1 MNIVITHNQYNN
13 NNIYFNEPI
22 QNTIMDNSK
31 FIKILY
37 SNENIMLNG
46 IFLLMPIKN
55 NICEN
60 YFKKIKVSYDIN
72 YNREILLHIY
82 NIEHNILSK
91 YKCIKSPRYTLYET
105 LHLGVL
111 KIFPPVISNDNLFSQ
126 DTDFILKIS
135 GIWENENEYGLTY
148 KILFS

>member
-46 IFLLMPIKN
+46 LFLLMPIKN
-55 NICEN
+55 NIYEN
-60 YFKKIKVSYDIN
+60 YFKKIKVSYDVN
-72 YNREILLHIY
+72 HNRDILLHMY

-91 YKCIKSPRYTLYET
+91 YKCLKSPRYTLYET
-105 LHLGVL
+105 LHSGVL
-111 KIFPPVISNDNLFSQ
+111 KLFPPVVSDNNLFSQ
-126 DTDFILKIS
+126 NKDFILKIS
-135 GIWENENEYGLTY
+135 GIWENENDYGLTY

>member
-46 IFLLMPIKN
+46 LFLLMPIKN
-55 NICEN
+55 NTYEN
-60 YFKKIKVSYDIN
+60 YFKKVKVLYDITI
-72 YNREILLHIY
+72 NREILLQMY
-82 NIEHNILSK
+82 SIEHHILSK
-91 YKCIKSPRYTLYET
+91 YKCLKSPKYTLYET
-105 LHLGVL
+105 LHSGVL
-111 KIFPPVISNDNLFSQ
+111 KLFPQVESNDTIFSENK
-126 DTDFILKIS
+126 DFIVKIS
-135 GIWENENEYGLTY
+135 GVWENENDYGLTY